1 MPIQVGSRRE
11 ITPDTVDVVLYYW
24 DECRWL
30 LKEEKP
36 KSIRF
41 HIIGKAMGP
50 SKWRPHL
57 IQHRDPLPMQGKKE
71 FNVMLDTL
79 RTSIST
85 NTNLE
90 CVSITKDLLDDT
102 SGEA

>member
-1 MPIQVGSRRE
+1 MATGVSSRRE
-11 ITPDTVDVVLYYW
+11 ITPDTLDVVLYYW

-30 LKEEKP
+30 LAESKP

-41 HIIGKAMGP
+41 HVVGKAMGS

-57 IQHRDPLPMQGKKE
+57 IQHLDPLPSQGKRD
-71 FNVMLDTL
+71 FNVMLDAL
-79 RTSIST
+79 KISIST

-102 SGEA
+102 SGE